1 MIKRYGE
8 TVRPKV
14 RYRYRPGAYAILERG
29 QNILLTHQSRPVP
42 ELQLPGGG
50 IDPGEST
57 IGALHRE
64 VFEETGWRIAS
75 PRRIGAYRRFT
86 YMPEFDLWAEKV
98 CHIYLAFPVR
108 RQRSP
113 TDSHHTE
120 VWRPIDSAVD
130 ELDNDGDRAFLDSY
144 RRRRTRDH

>member
-8 TVRPKV
+8 TVRPEV
-14 RYRYRPGAYAILERG
+14 RYRYRPGVYAILPQD

-57 IGALHRE
+57 ISALHRE

-98 CHIYLAFPVR
+98 CHIYLALPVR
-108 RQRSP
+108 RQGPP
-113 TDSHHTE
+113 TDSHHME
-120 VWRPIDSAVD
+120 VWMPIDLAVD
-130 ELDNDGDRAFLDSY
+130 ELDNDGDRAFLDNY
-144 RRRRTRDH
+144 RRSHTRDD